1 MKHISFAN
9 KSMLVGDEL
18 AYVLLEYWALLVE
31 CGEAD
36 LVEVRVLDSD
46 GTVSSETVT
55 LEAAVPMRIR
65 SASLPFGEPDN
76 ADALAYLRRRI
87 WSMTSPPWALPQP
100 TSLSHYYEAFN
111 L

>member
-9 KSMLVGDEL
+9 KSLLVGDDL
-18 AYVLLEYWALLVE
+18 AYVLLDYWALLAE
-31 CGEAD
+31 RAD
-36 LVEVRVLDSD
+36 ADIVEVRVLNTE
-46 GTVSSETVT
+46 GIVSSETVP
-55 LEAAVPMRIR
+55 LEAAVPLRVEP
-65 SASLPFGEPDN
+65 ASLPFCEPDN

>member
-1 MKHISFAN
+1 
-9 KSMLVGDEL
+9 MLVGDEL
-18 AYVLLEYWALLVE
+18 AYVLLEYWALLAE
-31 CGEAD
+31 RAEAD
-36 LVEVRVLDSD
+36 MVEVQVLDSD
-46 GTVSSETVT
+46 GISASEAVP
-55 LEAAVPMRIR
+55 LDAAVPLRVE
-65 SASLPFGEPDN
+65 SASVPFCEPDN

>member
-9 KSMLVGDEL
+9 KSLLVGDEL
-18 AYVLLEYWALLVE
+18 AYVLLEYRTLLAE
-31 CGEAD
+31 RAEAD
-36 LVEVRVLDSD
+36 IVEVRVLDSD
-46 GTVSSETVT
+46 GIIASETVP
-55 LEAAVPMRIR
+55 LEAAVPLRME
-65 SASLPFGEPDN
+65 SASVSFCEPDN

-87 WSMTSPPWALPQP
+87 WSMTSPSWTLPQP